1 MPTASHIHTA
11 PVGVDGGITFDLTL
25 TSATTADDTWTPTTA
40 QPATLRTAGIYVN
53 VHSAMF
59 PGGEIRGQLLP
70 AVLPVT
76 SGGGCQG
83 SNGVLRTV
91 VPSGGAL
98 PTTLG
103 IQ

>member
-53 VHSAMF
+53 VH
-59 PGGEIRGQLLP
+59 
-70 AVLPVT
+70 
-76 SGGGCQG
+76 
-83 SNGVLRTV
+83 
-91 VPSGGAL
+91 
-98 PTTLG
+98 
-103 IQ
+103 